1 MKIKKSF
8 SNNLYLSSHIN
19 IYSDNTQK
27 YKSVANTHNKQ
38 KKICQNPGGNTLIVF
53 CRFLPILHLYSTL
66 GIFVTYNL
74 YIQRLLHFQVY
85 MGEANKVNK

>member
-38 KKICQNPGGNTLIVF
+38 KKIC
-53 CRFLPILHLYSTL
+53 
-66 GIFVTYNL
+66 
-74 YIQRLLHFQVY
+74 
-85 MGEANKVNK
+85 